1 MVLTPTQFGLVLTL
15 ILNLFLVALLV
26 VKELILASGV
36 EGRWQ
41 VIGRFLNIG
50 IVPLLI
56 IFSITVVGTIV
67 NILR

>member
-1 MVLTPTQFGLVLTL
+1 MVLTPTQAGLVLTL
-15 ILNLFLVALLV
+15 ILNIFLVALLV